1 MKLSDWAKQEDLQ
14 LEWKKAWEEIPA
26 LKAGLAVLVEAALPS
41 EVKVP
46 TGVDPIQFN
55 ALINSKREGYYD
67 ALRNIEALKEF
78 KKPLEVLP
86 DPWSEPNKG
95 GL

>member
-26 LKAGLAVLVEAALPS
+26 LKAGLAVLVEAALPT